1 MDKSLPL
8 KIMSLK
14 RIVWKEGSSFG
25 KWFFI
30 VFFFFLE
37 KRIFLTPLKKMDISL
52 RLKR

>member
-30 VFFFFLE
+30 V
-37 KRIFLTPLKKMDISL
+37 LKKKENIPYIP
-52 RLKR
+52 

>member
-8 KIMSLK
+8 KIMFLK

-30 VFFFFLE
+30 VKKK
-37 KRIFLTPLKKMDISL
+37 KREYSLHPLKKMDISL
-52 RLKR
+52 HLKR